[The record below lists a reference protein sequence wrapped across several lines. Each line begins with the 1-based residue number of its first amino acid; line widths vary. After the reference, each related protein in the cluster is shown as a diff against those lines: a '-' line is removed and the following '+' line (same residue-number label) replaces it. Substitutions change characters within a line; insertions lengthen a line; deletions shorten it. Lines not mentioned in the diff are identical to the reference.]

1 MKLIII
7 GLIAVSLVKC
17 SPVFKRETDDL
28 SPLNEVYVFQNENEQ
43 ALDEEPHGDRE
54 KRKIG
59 VIKLGVSNGII
70 NFVFGKLDS
79 FLDAKTKALGALDEA
94 NKAKNAIY
102 GIDPKQSATKEFISD
117 IVGKKIQAST
127 AGIGPLINSATTFIS
142 TKSQGLIGAV
152 TSKLAPLSSLS
163 GGLSGGSGGD
173 GGGSGGGLGS
183 ILSLVTSLSGSSS
196 SGLGGLGL
204 SGGSQD
210 EKESSEGSS
219 SGTGISIG
227 DFPSIG
233 GGVSTTTDDTPIFD
247 RNKVSLEVPS
257 KAFGAGFTLVTNISK
272 LIGDFILNSAHR
284 TENVL
289 EVLKPLFRGAFAIKG
304 LPSDKESYK
313 KRQSLNEIK

>member
-43 ALDEEPHGDRE
+43 TLDEEPHGDRE

-70 NFVFGKLDS
+70 NFVFGVR
-79 FLDAKTKALGALDEA
+79 

-117 IVGKKIQAST
+117 IVGKKIQAGT

-196 SGLGGLGL
+196 SGLGGLGGL
-204 SGGSQD
+204 SGGGSHD

-233 GGVSTTTDDTPIFD
+233 GGVSATTDDTPIFD

-257 KAFGAGFTLVTNISK
+257 KAFGAGFTLVTSISK
-272 LIGDFILNSAHR
+272 LIGNFILNSAHR

-289 EVLKPLFRGAFAIKG
+289 EVFKPLFRGAFAIKG

-313 KRQSLNEIK
+313 KSQSLNEIK